1 MRDAK
6 FHSTGNDLAALRR
19 RVGCDDGLGRAAA
32 GRPGELCAAIDE
44 IAAAAPPSYA
54 RAAIRFVV

>member
-6 FHSTGNDLAALRR
+6 FYPPSDDLAALRLG
-19 RVGCDDGLGRAAA
+19 VGCDDALDRAAA
-32 GRPGELCAAIDE
+32 GQRGELCAAIDE
-44 IAAAAPPSYA
+44 IAAATPPTYA

>member
-6 FHSTGNDLAALRR
+6 FYSPSDDLAALRL
-19 RVGCDDGLGRAAA
+19 RVGCDDTLDWAAA
-32 GRPGELCAAIDE
+32 GRRGELCAAIDE
-44 IAAAAPPSYA
+44 IAAAAPPTFA